1 MYDKKTGLF
10 KESSESNIKDA
21 EDSEADQV
29 HRTGLMSQK
38 SRREYE
44 VASMG
49 GSVTLGQ
56 FDERRDS
63 SQREEDIKNNDTS

>member
-1 MYDKKTGLF
+1 MYNKKTGLF
-10 KESSESNIKDA
+10 KESSESNITDA
-21 EDSEADQV
+21 ENRETDQV
-29 HRTGLMSQK
+29 QRTGLMSQK

-44 VASMG
+44 VASKG

-63 SQREEDIKNNDTS
+63 CQREEDIKNKDLS

>member
-1 MYDKKTGLF
+1 MYKKKTGLF
-10 KESSESNIKDA
+10 KEYSEPNLTDA
-21 EDSEADQV
+21 ENSEADQV
-29 HRTGLMSQK
+29 QRTGLMSQK

-44 VASMG
+44 VASRG

-63 SQREEDIKNNDTS
+63 SQRVENIKNKDLS